1 MARASVV
8 ETEKERQR
16 ANAAQQR
23 RVSMAALKQSQQ
35 QQHQQQLQQPSALA
49 SPTTST
55 RQASTPLPPSRRRPV
70 NPLNISSG
78 NGEVVDDANVDA
90 SPLSALQTSPLRA
103 RARAISRRSA
113 APMPTPITADFVAE
127 LAASQEALPSNLL
140 SLVTVSEFIS
150 FSRMTEYFIN
160 IMLLFNHYI

>member
-35 QQHQQQLQQPSALA
+35 QQHHQQLQQPSVLA

-70 NPLNISSG
+70 NPLPPSRRRPVNPQ
-78 NGEVVDDANVDA
+78 VDDANVDA
-90 SPLSALQTSPLRA
+90 SPLSAVQTSPLRA

-150 FSRMTEYFIN
+150 FSRMT
-160 IMLLFNHYI
+160 

>member
-35 QQHQQQLQQPSALA
+35 QQHQQQLQQPSVLA

-70 NPLNISSG
+70 NPLNTTSG
-78 NGEVVDDANVDA
+78 NGEVDDANVDA
-90 SPLSALQTSPLRA
+90 SPLSAVQTSPLRA

>member
-35 QQHQQQLQQPSALA
+35 QQHHQQLQQPSVLA

-78 NGEVVDDANVDA
+78 NGEVDDANVDA
-90 SPLSALQTSPLRA
+90 SPLSAVQTSPLRA